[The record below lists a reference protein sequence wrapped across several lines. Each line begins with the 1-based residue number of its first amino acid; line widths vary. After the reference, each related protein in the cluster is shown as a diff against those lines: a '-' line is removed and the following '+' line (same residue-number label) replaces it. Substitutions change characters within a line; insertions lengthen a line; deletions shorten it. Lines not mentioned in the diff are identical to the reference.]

1 MSAPH
6 KLRSPHIQKQDVWGA
21 LKSSSFPAS
30 PVTICD
36 NRKSTMSAEDHKKSR
51 APETL
56 CVHAGEEHHGTN
68 ESLTTEISQGS
79 VFVVPNTNE
88 LRKYAE
94 GDSKAYLYSRYANP
108 TVAVAERK
116 IAALEGA
123 ESAVVTS
130 SGMAAIMSLV
140 LSTCRTGD
148 EIVSMLD
155 LYGGTTHLLQDTLSK
170 YGVTTRFVPYND
182 LCKIEDY
189 FTKKTRLLFLE
200 TPTNPTLRCVDIAAL
215 AKLGHQKHTCVVVD
229 NTFASP
235 MLQRPLELGADVVV
249 HSATKLLGGHND
261 VTAGADCRIGG
272 LGGTGTRDD
281 EAVGRMFGST
291 GRLSADPRAE
301 NTGNPRGTGDGECA
315 GDCGVSGVAS
325 EGVARVLSG
334 TEVEPEPRD
343 REETDVGIRDDAVV
357 RAQRRRRGRRE
368 VHRFPK
374 ALVPGDEFG
383 GSGVDGVVSV
393 PVVARGIVSG
403 TIGGAGCVAGN
414 GAAECGN

>member
-1 MSAPH
+1 MSA
-6 KLRSPHIQKQDVWGA
+6 D
-21 LKSSSFPAS
+21 
-30 PVTICD
+30 T
-36 NRKSTMSAEDHKKSR
+36 HKKTR

-56 CVHAGEEHHGTN
+56 CVHGGEEHHGTN
-68 ESLTTEISQGS
+68 DSLTTDISQGS

-170 YGVTTRFVPYND
+170 YGVTTRFVPYNE
-182 LCKIEDY
+182 LCRIEDY

-235 MLQRPLELGADVVV
+235 MLQRPLELGADIVL
-249 HSATKLLGGHND
+249 HSATKFLCGHSD
-261 VTAGADCRIGG
+261 VMAGAVVVRNEELGQDLYLIQNGEGAALAPFDSYLLLRGMKTLALRLDRQQANARKIAEWLNQQPAVDRVYFPG
-272 LGGTGTRDD
+272 LANEKQRRVHRLQASGDG
-281 EAVGRMFGST
+281 AV
-291 GRLSADPRAE
+291 LSFV
-301 NTGNPRGTGDGECA
+301 TGDPELSRAVVEATRLFAIAVSFG
-315 GDCGVSGVAS
+315 GVNSTISLPNYMSHASIPAHLRQQKSIPADLVRVSVGAEDADDLIDDLGQAFEVAS
-325 EGVARVLSG
+325 RQSVAV
-334 TEVEPEPRD
+334 
-343 REETDVGIRDDAVV
+343 REM
-357 RAQRRRRGRRE
+357 
-368 VHRFPK
+368 
-374 ALVPGDEFG
+374 
-383 GSGVDGVVSV
+383 
-393 PVVARGIVSG
+393 VAD
-403 TIGGAGCVAGN
+403 
-414 GAAECGN
+414 